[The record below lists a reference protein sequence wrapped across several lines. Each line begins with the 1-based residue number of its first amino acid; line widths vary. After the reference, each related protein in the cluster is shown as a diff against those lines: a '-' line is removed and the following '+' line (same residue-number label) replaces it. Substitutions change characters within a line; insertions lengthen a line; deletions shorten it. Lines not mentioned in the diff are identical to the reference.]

1 MNGDWTMR
9 ADDELTQARILVVDD
24 QEANVRLLERILE
37 RAGYTNVATTT
48 DSRQVLGL
56 YGELDPDLIVLDLLM
71 PHMDGFEVMAEL
83 GRRVPDGTYLPILVL
98 TADAT
103 PQARQRA
110 LSMGARDFLTKPF
123 DHDEALLR
131 IRNLLE
137 TRFLHL
143 RLKDQNEALEEKVR
157 ERTEDLQRS
166 FEALHRTAEQRK
178 TLLAHLAKVNRLAM
192 AGMEEAVSGEQVIG
206 DGDGA
211 GAGG

>member
-1 MNGDWTMR
+1 MR
-9 ADDELTQARILVVDD
+9 ADDELTEARILVVDD
-24 QEANVRLLERILE
+24 QEANVRLLERVLG
-37 RAGYTNVATTT
+37 RAGYRNVSTTT
-48 DSRQVLGL
+48 DPRQVLSM
-56 YGELDPDLIVLDLLM
+56 YAELDPDLIVLDLLM

-83 GRRVPDGTYLPILVL
+83 GRSVPDGTYLPILVL

-137 TRFLHL
+137 TRSLHL
-143 RLKDQNEALEEKVR
+143 RLKDQNEALERRVLD
-157 ERTEDLQRS
+157 RTEDLQRS
-166 FEALHRTAEQRK
+166 LETLRRTADQRK
-178 TLLAHLAKVNRLAM
+178 ALLAHLAKVNRLAM
-192 AGMEEAVSGEQVIG
+192 AGMEEAVAGDVVIG

-211 GAGG
+211 GG